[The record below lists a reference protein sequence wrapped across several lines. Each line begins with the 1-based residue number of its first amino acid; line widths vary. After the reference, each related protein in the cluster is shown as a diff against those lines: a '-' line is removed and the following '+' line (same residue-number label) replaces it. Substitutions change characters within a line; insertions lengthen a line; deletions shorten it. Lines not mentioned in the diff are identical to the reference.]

1 MLDIDGD
8 ITMHVARELNEL
20 MSVADISSLYADP
33 IPWDRY
39 KTIVDQKLDL
49 SCVDAG
55 NNFSDDDTYRLNADP
70 ICANICDVSS
80 ALEYETFLE
89 AANGNMQQSKISM
102 ALGSVS
108 KDDF

>member
-1 MLDIDGD
+1 MLDVDGD
-8 ITMHVARELNEL
+8 IIVHAARERNVVISGAGL
-20 MSVADISSLYADP
+20 SSLYSDP
-33 IPWDRY
+33 ITRDRY
-39 KTIVDQKLDL
+39 KTIVDEQLGL
-49 SCVDAG
+49 SCVDEG
-55 NNFSDDDTYRLNADP
+55 SNFSDDDTYRLNADP